1 MRNSKPGSLEGIG
14 HTRASGSHPHA
25 HRLQRAARATTTTG
39 IMRQFDSEWRRQHSV
54 LWKTRALDMIHALN
68 SNFRKRAFESPAPFT
83 VRGVTSNL
91 KVKTKKPMT
100 TKFKLILGG
109 ILLLFGIIF
118 AMQNS
123 TVVEVR
129 FRIWSVQMSQ
139 ALVIFLTG
147 AVGTT
152 IGFLFGTA
160 FKIIATV
167 LRPIRKAV
175 RMH

>member
-1 MRNSKPGSLEGIG
+1 MKACAFHCAGRDLQLE
-14 HTRASGSHPHA
+14 
-25 HRLQRAARATTTTG
+25 
-39 IMRQFDSEWRRQHSV
+39 SEKQE
-54 LWKTRALDMIHALN
+54 T
-68 SNFRKRAFESPAPFT
+68 
-83 VRGVTSNL
+83 
-91 KVKTKKPMT
+91 MT

-129 FRIWSVQMSQ
+129 YLVWSVQMSQ

-147 AVGTT
+147 MVGTI

-160 FKIIATV
+160 FKIS
-167 LRPIRKAV
+167 RQS
-175 RMH
+175 

>member
-1 MRNSKPGSLEGIG
+1 LESRIPSSGNRAKARVGVAPTGAPVAACSEGDHDNWDHEAVSILSG
-14 HTRASGSHPHA
+14 APAQRLVEDTRAKYLG
-25 HRLQRAARATTTTG
+25 L
-39 IMRQFDSEWRRQHSV
+39 E
-54 LWKTRALDMIHALN
+54 
-68 SNFRKRAFESPAPFT
+68 FELPET
-83 VRGVTSNL
+83 VRL
-91 KVKTKKPMT
+91 KALSLSLCGASPQLESENQETMT

-129 FRIWSVQMSQ
+129 FLVWSVQMSQ

-147 AVGTT
+147 AVGTI

-160 FKIIATV
+160 FKIS
-167 LRPIRKAV
+167 RQS
-175 RMH
+175 

>member
-1 MRNSKPGSLEGIG
+1 MSAMRRTRLTSTKSVSMPVNSSRRSTQSSETALSICRSDALVGNIACWPAGQIVPKMLGPVRLKSLSLSVCG
-14 HTRASGSHPHA
+14 ASPQ
-25 HRLQRAARATTTTG
+25 LE
-39 IMRQFDSEWRRQHSV
+39 SENHE
-54 LWKTRALDMIHALN
+54 T
-68 SNFRKRAFESPAPFT
+68 
-83 VRGVTSNL
+83 
-91 KVKTKKPMT
+91 MT

-129 FRIWSVQMSQ
+129 FLVWSVQMSQ

-147 AVGTT
+147 AVGTI

-160 FKIIATV
+160 FKIS
-167 LRPIRKAV
+167 RQS
-175 RMH
+175 

>member
-1 MRNSKPGSLEGIG
+1 
-14 HTRASGSHPHA
+14 
-25 HRLQRAARATTTTG
+25 
-39 IMRQFDSEWRRQHSV
+39 
-54 LWKTRALDMIHALN
+54 
-68 SNFRKRAFESPAPFT
+68 
-83 VRGVTSNL
+83 
-91 KVKTKKPMT
+91 MT

-129 FRIWSVQMSQ
+129 YLVWSVQMSQ

-147 AVGTT
+147 LFGTI

-160 FKIIATV
+160 FKISPTLPKRA
-167 LRPIRKAV
+167 
-175 RMH
+175 